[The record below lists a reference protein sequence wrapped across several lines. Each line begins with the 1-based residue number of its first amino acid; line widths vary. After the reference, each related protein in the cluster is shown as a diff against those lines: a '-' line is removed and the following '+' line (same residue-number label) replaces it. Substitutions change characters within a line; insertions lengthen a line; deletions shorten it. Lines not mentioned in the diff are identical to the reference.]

1 VTDIQLEP
9 PAQDLAAL
17 QRPLTPLE
25 LYKKFLAGGRAR
37 APMAEHMNM
46 SMTEVE
52 YGRIVFTGVPEA
64 KYYNPMGTVHGGY
77 FGTLLDTA
85 MGCAVHTAC
94 KPGQGYTTLEYK
106 VTLIRAMTTATGP
119 VYCEGRILNV
129 GSRVGTAQGTI
140 TDSKGKIYAHGTTTC
155 LIFPL

>member
-1 VTDIQLEP
+1 MTNIQLEP
-9 PAQDLAAL
+9 RPKDLAAL
-17 QRPLTPLE
+17 QRTLTPLE
-25 LYKKFLAGGRAR
+25 LYKKFLLEGRAR

-46 SMTEVE
+46 TMIEVE
-52 YGRIVFTGVPEA
+52 HGRIVFSSLPEA

-94 KPGQGYTTLEYK
+94 KAGQGYTTLEYK
-106 VTLIRAMTTATGP
+106 VTLIRAMTAATGP